1 MQNFRLNVGVS
12 QTGQGREALET
23 MGILKG
29 GDGTIKTKEEEGGG
43 QGRNLGYVSG
53 WQGMEITTLISSSD
67 SFCCVGVIGT

>member
-1 MQNFRLNVGVS
+1 
-12 QTGQGREALET
+12 

-53 WQGMEITTLISSSD
+53 WQGMEITTLIPSSD
-67 SFCCVGVIGT
+67 SFCCVGVIGI